1 MLVSHMRVL
10 LDVLPHPIKRFAPL
24 TVPLGLAGCG
34 GGLSALAPA
43 GPVAAD
49 IAWLWW
55 AMLAGATLLTL
66 LVVILLV
73 MAFGPPRD
81 VPERR
86 WTHGLG
92 LWFSLGVLTSLLVT
106 GLWVGERILP
116 RDDGAIEVRAHAYQW
131 GWRFTQPGADGPVE
145 TENVLH
151 IPANRPVDVLV
162 TTEDVIHAFWVPR
175 LAGKVDAIPGR
186 TNRLRLEADMP
197 GTLSGTCAEF
207 CGIGHAG
214 MRFEVIVHAGEDWP
228 DALPQAGGGA
238 DE

>member
-1 MLVSHMRVL
+1 MRMLPE
-10 LDVLPHPIKRFAPL
+10 VLPHLIKRLALL
-24 TVPLGLAGCG
+24 TVPFGLAGCD

-43 GPVAAD
+43 GPDAAE

-55 AMLAGATLLTL
+55 ALLAGATLLTL
-66 LVVILLV
+66 FVLALLA
-73 MAFGPPRD
+73 MAFGPPRA
-81 VPERR
+81 VSERR

-92 LWFSLGVLTSLLVT
+92 LWFSLGVLTAVLGT

-116 RDDGAIEVRAHAYQW
+116 RDDGAIEVHAHAYQW

-145 TENVLH
+145 TEGVLH

-175 LAGKVDAIPGR
+175 LAGKIDAIPGR
-186 TNRLRLEADMP
+186 TNRLRLEADTP
-197 GTLSGTCAEF
+197 GTLSGICAEF

-228 DALPQAGGGA
+228 DALPASAGVS

>member
-1 MLVSHMRVL
+1 M
-10 LDVLPHPIKRFAPL
+10 APL
-24 TVPLGLAGCG
+24 TVPLGLAGCD

-55 AMLAGATLLTL
+55 ALFAGATFLTL
-66 LVVILLV
+66 FVLVLLAL
-73 MAFGPPRD
+73 AFGPPRA
-81 VPERR
+81 VSERR

-92 LWFSLGVLTSLLVT
+92 LWFSLGVLTTVLGT

-116 RDDGAIEVRAHAYQW
+116 REDDAIEVHAHAYQW
-131 GWRFTQPGADGPVE
+131 GWRFTQPGPDGPIE
-145 TENVLH
+145 TEGVLH
-151 IPANRPVDVLV
+151 IPAAQPVDVLV

-175 LAGKVDAIPGR
+175 LAGKIDAIPGR
-186 TNRLRLEADMP
+186 TNRLRLQADTP

-214 MRFEVIVHAGEDWP
+214 MRFEVIVHEADGWP
-228 DALPQAGGGA
+228 ASVALATGGG
-238 DE
+238 DD